1 MIKQKS
7 YKFRLYPNLEQ
18 RIFFEKT
25 FGCSRF
31 IWNQMLAD
39 KISHYEETGELLKN
53 TPANIRVN
61 SLG

>member
-7 YKFRLYPNLEQ
+7 YKFRPLPNLEQ

-39 KISHYEETGELLKN
+39 KIAHYEEIGKTY
-53 TPANIRVN
+53 
-61 SLG
+61 